1 MASGSW
7 LCDCSWQTRNGLWLG
22 HGGQRGLFGAGYGLC
37 LAFPREPVARLEIP
51 VPVGPGV
58 GGAAAITSLALL
70 GPTKGLDT
78 GDLYL
83 VFVFYILIL

>member
-1 MASGSW
+1 M
-7 LCDCSWQTRNGLWLG
+7 
-22 HGGQRGLFGAGYGLC
+22 
-37 LAFPREPVARLEIP
+37 ARLEIP